1 MKFIDGNE
9 TFPLHVGDV
18 TREIPGWVEGDPL
31 PEGWS
36 QVTETVS
43 PPEEVTSQEILNP
56 EPVDGFIPEGCEG
69 IRESI
74 TLTQHSPRAI
84 YDSDKSEWVE
94 EWEPVTT
101 TYDEPYPVVA
111 VKKNGEWLTPAQYMA
126 TFNEDS

>member
-43 PPEEVTSQEILNP
+43 PPEEVTSQETLNP

-101 TYDEPYPVVA
+101 PYDEPYPVVA